1 MNMQSYGHLNPGSFA
16 EYIGYVILAPQGKDN
31 FAPVT
36 KVTYTV
42 MIHAGQTLHK
52 LAVNITFQEKKNPC
66 QSYLTVY

>member
-1 MNMQSYGHLNPGSFA
+1 MNIQSNGHLNPGSFA
-16 EYIGYVILAPQGKDN
+16 EYMGHVILAPQVEDN

-52 LAVNITFQEKKNPC
+52 LAVTVVTFQEKKKSMPI
-66 QSYLTVY
+66 